1 MFSNM
6 SIDQAHEQ
14 NDKLVK
20 IDRGAIGILEN
31 DTALLDWA
39 ISGPQISQM
48 LEIFSISDTNK
59 ASGVLNEFNL
69 HHEDTDTF
77 EKNFRKDR
85 LALTKAF
92 KSLGNPYLEEVSGLV
107 NIATRQVLDDDA
119 SKSVREAKCIG
130 LTQST
135 EFRIERSESK
145 IKSVYENTKMNR
157 LPIFRNKNEVRTGRG
172 KQEVKLLKNER
183 HLYAS

>member
-1 MFSNM
+1 M
-6 SIDQAHEQ
+6 
-14 NDKLVK
+14 K

-31 DTALLDWA
+31 DTALIDWA

-48 LEIFSISDTNK
+48 LEIFSNSDTNK

-92 KSLGNPYLEEVSGLV
+92 KSLGNPFLEEESGLV
-107 NIATRQVLDDDA
+107 NIATRQVLDDAA

-130 LTQST
+130 KT
-135 EFRIERSESK
+135 
-145 IKSVYENTKMNR
+145 KSVYENIKMNR